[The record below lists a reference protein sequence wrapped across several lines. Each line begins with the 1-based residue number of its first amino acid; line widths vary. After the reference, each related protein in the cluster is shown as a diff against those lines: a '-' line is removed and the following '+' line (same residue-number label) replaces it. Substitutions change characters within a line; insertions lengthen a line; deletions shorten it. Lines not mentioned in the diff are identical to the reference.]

1 MIFQHLQLKTVN
13 WNGNCLT
20 TKHHGQPKPTN
31 ILKDDDVANEQQPGK
46 QLSAKG
52 AARRRFTR
60 AGAAASGVLLTLH
73 SQPGMTA
80 VICAGPSGFQS
91 GLASARNV
99 DPGAC
104 TGRSPGFWKN
114 VESSAASNG
123 NGNGNGNGGNGN
135 GHGLPNKDWPAGAT
149 PNTLFRTVFSC
160 NSSMADTYGSDSCTL
175 DWIMG
180 MNNTWDAHNLGAHL
194 VATYLNVLA
203 GYTGYLTVNQ
213 LTNIWNELRDYGYFT
228 PTAGV
233 QWSAAQ
239 VVDYL
244 KGTQS

>member
-1 MIFQHLQLKTVN
+1 
-13 WNGNCLT
+13 
-20 TKHHGQPKPTN
+20 
-31 ILKDDDVANEQQPGK
+31 VANEQQPGT

-91 GLASARNV
+91 GLISARNP

-104 TGRSPGFWKN
+104 SGRSPGYWKN
-114 VESSAASNG
+114 VEVSG
-123 NGNGNGNGGNGN
+123 GGNGKGPKHN
-135 GHGLPNKDWPAGAT
+135 LPNKVWPPGAT
-149 PNTLFRTVFSC
+149 ADTLFRSVFTC
-160 NSSMADTYGSDSCTL
+160 TASMADTYGSDTCTL

-180 MNNTWDAHNLGAHL
+180 TNAGWDKDNLGAHL
-194 VATYLNVLA
+194 VAAYLNVLA
-203 GYTGYLTVNQ
+203 GYTGYLTVNK

-233 QWSAAQ
+233 QWSRAQ
-239 VVDYL
+239 VVQYL
-244 KGTQS
+244 SGTMA

>member
-1 MIFQHLQLKTVN
+1 M
-13 WNGNCLT
+13 
-20 TKHHGQPKPTN
+20 
-31 ILKDDDVANEQQPGK
+31 ANEQQPGK

-91 GLASARNV
+91 GLVSARNP

-104 TGRSPGFWKN
+104 SGRSPGFWKN
-114 VESSAASNG
+114 VDAPAD
-123 NGNGNGNGGNGN
+123 N
-135 GHGLPNKDWPAGAT
+135 GHGHHGPKQPMPNKVWPAGAT
-149 PNTLFRTVFSC
+149 ATTLFRTVFICTSGM
-160 NSSMADTYGSDSCTL
+160 SSTYGSDTCTL

-180 MNNTWDAHNLGAHL
+180 TNATWDKDNLGAHL
-194 VATYLNVLA
+194 VAAYLNVLA
-203 GYTGYLTVNQ
+203 GYTSYLTVNQ
-213 LTNIWNELRDYGYFT
+213 LTNMWNELRDHGYFT

-233 QWSAAQ
+233 QWSRAQ
-239 VVDYL
+239 VVQYL
-244 KGTQS
+244 SGTMS